1 MVRVREE
8 LIPVARLSDVYHLGN
23 GNRKL
28 DEGTLIILENQGKSM
43 CLFIDEILGQME
55 TVIKGLPG
63 FMGSVQ
69 GVSGC
74 TILGDGEVSLILDV
88 GGLMER
94 AKN

>member
-1 MVRVREE
+1 M
-8 LIPVARLSDVYHLGN
+8 SHVYRLGN
-23 GNRKL
+23 GNGRL
-28 DEGTLIILENQGKSM
+28 DEGLLIILENQGKSM
-43 CLFIDEILGQME
+43 CLFVDEILGQME

-63 FMGSVQ
+63 FMGNIQ

-94 AKN
+94 AKQ